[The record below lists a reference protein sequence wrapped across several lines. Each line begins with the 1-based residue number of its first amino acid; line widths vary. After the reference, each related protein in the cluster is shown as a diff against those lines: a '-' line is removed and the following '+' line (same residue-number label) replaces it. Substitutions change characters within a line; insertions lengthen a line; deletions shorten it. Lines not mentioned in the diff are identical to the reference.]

1 LSDPFAPD
9 QPEGSARSEYVSK
22 KDLIR
27 LLIVMVAIVLALIP
41 IYMVFKRQSEKHLCQ
56 QNLVSISKAIQLY
69 AASWSD
75 RLPPAYSTIAE
86 GDTTPQLDADRRP
99 YTWVSL
105 VQPGMS
111 PRASFR
117 CPSATDG
124 EVVRNQHPASQ
135 RKALPSAYGMYVS
148 MATRQLSL
156 IPSINQS
163 VLISETS
170 NFGSESSYDPMP
182 FVEPNGSAVPV
193 DGFLVGYDDS
203 NLRHTTKTRF
213 ITRLAFRNS
222 AKGVFSVKSDPRHPN
237 GIHFLFVD
245 GHVETLGP
253 STARISRIGDELSGL
268 WSTR

>member
-1 LSDPFAPD
+1 MAVL
-9 QPEGSARSEYVSK
+9 
-22 KDLIR
+22 
-27 LLIVMVAIVLALIP
+27 VLALIP

-56 QNLVSISKAIQLY
+56 QNMVSISKAIQLY

-75 RLPPAYSTIAE
+75 RLPPIYSTIAE
-86 GDTTPQLDADRRP
+86 GDTTPTLDENGRP

-117 CPSATDG
+117 CPSATDA
-124 EVVRNQHPASQ
+124 ELVRNQHSDS
-135 RKALPSAYGMYVS
+135 RSKSLSSAYGMYVS

-170 NFGSESSYDPMP
+170 NFGAESSYDPMP
-182 FVEPNGSAVPV
+182 FVDPGGNAVPV
-193 DGFLVGYDDS
+193 DGFLIGYDDS
-203 NLRHTTKTRF
+203 NLRHTMKTQF
-213 ITRLAFRNS
+213 VTRLAYRNS
-222 AKGVFSVKSDPRHPN
+222 AKGVFSKANDSRHPN
-237 GIHFLFVD
+237 GIHYLFVD

-253 STARISRIGDELSGL
+253 STARVARIGDELSGI

>member
-1 LSDPFAPD
+1 M
-9 QPEGSARSEYVSK
+9 
-22 KDLIR
+22 
-27 LLIVMVAIVLALIP
+27 IVMVAIVLALVP

-56 QNLVSISKAIQLY
+56 QNMVSISKAIQLY

-86 GDTTPQLDADRRP
+86 GDTTPALDQDGRP

-117 CPSATDG
+117 CPSASEG
-124 EVVRNQHPASQ
+124 ELVNNQHSDSR
-135 RKALPSAYGMYVS
+135 RKSLPSAYGMYVS
-148 MATRQLSL
+148 MAMRQLSL
-156 IPSINQS
+156 ITSINQS

-170 NFGSESSYDPMP
+170 NFGAEETFDPMP
-182 FVEPNGSAVPV
+182 FVDPGGSAVPV
-193 DGFLVGYDDS
+193 DGFLIGYDDS
-203 NLRHTTKTRF
+203 NLRHTAKTQYV
-213 ITRLAFRNS
+213 TRLAYRNS
-222 AKGVFSVKSDPRHPN
+222 AKGVFSSKTNDPRHAN

-253 STARISRIGDELSGL
+253 STARVARIGDELSGL